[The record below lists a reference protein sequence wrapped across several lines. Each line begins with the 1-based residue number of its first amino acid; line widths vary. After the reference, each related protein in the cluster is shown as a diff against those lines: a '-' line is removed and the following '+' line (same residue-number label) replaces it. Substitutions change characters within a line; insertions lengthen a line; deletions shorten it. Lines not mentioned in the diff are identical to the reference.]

1 MSEINSFSDYAELYD
16 EIIQGYEAGTREIYV
31 ADENGTRKLTRDEE
45 LSTLDAAYKKTVD
58 NLSQLLMSVKI

>member
-1 MSEINSFSDYAELYD
+1 M
-16 EIIQGYEAGTREIYV
+16 